1 MRGGG
6 AAEEEVLFKAK
17 SVNDVN
23 AKRDRVYCRF
33 RSGRRAQIGVMN
45 SQMESF
51 MDWEDAGVGSNCRL
65 LQSLN
70 DGVAPPAVSTLAV
83 PFPHSE
89 QSSVVRGLGIPE
101 ANQGSNCVA
110 YEAHFP
116 PRPWGRRV
124 CRQIHTRPAFSLSL
138 RYTPRSLS
146 ERHTCNKKIKHLE
159 VSQSEE
165 RHTCNKKS
173 NLKTCQHQQSA
184 KQELR

>member
-89 QSSVVRGLGIPE
+89 QSSVVRGPLEYLRQIKGPT
-101 ANQGSNCVA
+101 ASRMKLT
-110 YEAHFP
+110 FP
-116 PRPWGRRV
+116 PAPGAV
-124 CRQIHTRPAFSLSL
+124 GFADKYTLALLSL
-138 RYTPRSLS
+138 CR
-146 ERHTCNKKIKHLE
+146 
-159 VSQSEE
+159 
-165 RHTCNKKS
+165 
-173 NLKTCQHQQSA
+173 
-184 KQELR
+184 